1 MNDQTNATISGQV
14 VGLAIVDDLVNAQQ
28 VLAAQRAYPESL
40 RGLWEFP
47 GGKVREGE
55 NPLDALAREI
65 SEELGYAF
73 RVGQEIVPP
82 EGGSGW
88 PLDNG
93 MTMRVWTGVLL
104 GADGLGSDGLG
115 VDGAVLKPADIH
127 SGAQPEGS
135 DHLEIRW
142 LTLDQNTEDAV
153 DWIPADKP
161 IVRALVEATGNMPTF
176 C

>member
-1 MNDQTNATISGQV
+1 MSSQTNARTSGQV
-14 VGLAIVDDLVNAQQ
+14 VGLAIVDDLVNARQ

-73 RVGQEIVPP
+73 RAGQEIVPP
-82 EGGSGW
+82 AGQAGW

-104 GADGLGSDGLG
+104 DADG
-115 VDGAVLKPADIH
+115 VVLKSTDVT
-127 SGAQPEGS
+127 SGAQPEGL

-142 LTLDQNTEDAV
+142 LTLDQNTEEAV
-153 DWIPADKP
+153 EWIPADKP

>member
-1 MNDQTNATISGQV
+1 MNDQTNARSSGQV
-14 VGLAIVDDLVNAQQ
+14 VGLAIVDDLVNAQR
-28 VLAAQRAYPESL
+28 VLAAQRAYPEAL

-55 NPLDALAREI
+55 NPLDALEREI

-73 RVGQEIVPP
+73 RAGQEIVPP
-82 EGGSGW
+82 AGQAGW

-104 GADGLGSDGLG
+104 DADG
-115 VDGAVLKPADIH
+115 VVLKSTDVT

-142 LTLDQNTEDAV
+142 LTLDQNTEEAV
-153 DWIPADKP
+153 EWIPADKP

>member
-1 MNDQTNATISGQV
+1 MSSQTNARTSGQV
-14 VGLAIVDDLVNAQQ
+14 VGLAIVDDLVNARQ

-55 NPLDALAREI
+55 NPLDALEREI

-73 RVGQEIVPP
+73 RAGQEIVPP
-82 EGGSGW
+82 AGQAGW

-104 GADGLGSDGLG
+104 DTDGGGA
-115 VDGAVLKPADIH
+115 DGAVLTPTDVT

-142 LTLDQNTEDAV
+142 LTLDQNTEEAV
-153 DWIPADKP
+153 EWIPADKP

>member
-1 MNDQTNATISGQV
+1 MNGQTNARTSGQV
-14 VGLAIVDDLVNAQQ
+14 VGLAIVDDLVNAQR

-55 NPLDALAREI
+55 NPLEALAREI

-73 RVGQEIVPP
+73 RAGQEIVPP
-82 EGGSGW
+82 AGRAGW

-104 GADGLGSDGLG
+104 DADG
-115 VDGAVLKPADIH
+115 VVLKPADIN

-142 LTLDQNTEDAV
+142 LTLDQNTEEAV
-153 DWIPADKP
+153 EWIPADKP
-161 IVRALVEATGNMPTF
+161 IVCALVEATGNMPTF

>member
-1 MNDQTNATISGQV
+1 MNDQTNARTSGQV
-14 VGLAIVDDLVNAQQ
+14 VGLAIVDDLVNTQQ

-47 GGKVREGE
+47 GGKIREGE
-55 NPLDALAREI
+55 NPLDALEREI

-73 RVGQEIVPP
+73 RAGQEIVPP
-82 EGGSGW
+82 AGQAGW

-104 GADGLGSDGLG
+104 DADG
-115 VDGAVLKPADIH
+115 VVLKSTDVT

-142 LTLDQNTEDAV
+142 LTLDQNTEEAV
-153 DWIPADKP
+153 EWIPADKP

>member
-1 MNDQTNATISGQV
+1 MNDQTNARTSGQV

-55 NPLDALAREI
+55 NPLEALAREI

-73 RVGQEIVPP
+73 RAGQEIVPP
-82 EGGSGW
+82 AGSAGW

-104 GADGLGSDGLG
+104 DADG
-115 VDGAVLKPADIH
+115 VVLKSTDVT

-142 LTLDQNTEDAV
+142 LTLDQNTEEAV
-153 DWIPADKP
+153 EWIPADKP

>member
-1 MNDQTNATISGQV
+1 MNGQTDATIPGQV

-55 NPLDALAREI
+55 NPLEALEREI
-65 SEELGYAF
+65 SEELGYVF
-73 RVGQEIVPP
+73 RAGQEIVPP
-82 EGGSGW
+82 AGKPGW

-93 MTMRVWTGVLL
+93 MTMRIWTGVLI
-104 GADGLGSDGLG
+104 GADGVGS
-115 VDGAVLKPADIH
+115 DGAVLKPADIN
-127 SGAQPEGS
+127 SGAQPEGA

-142 LTLDQNTEDAV
+142 LTLDQNTEEAV
-153 DWIPADKP
+153 EWIPADKP

>member
-1 MNDQTNATISGQV
+1 MNEQTNATTSGQV

-47 GGKVREGE
+47 GGKVRDGE

-73 RVGQEIVPP
+73 RAGQEIVPP
-82 EGGSGW
+82 AGISGW

-104 GADGLGSDGLG
+104 DADG
-115 VDGAVLKPADIH
+115 VVLKPTDVT
-127 SGAQPEGS
+127 SGAQPEGA

-142 LTLDQNTEDAV
+142 LTLDQNTEEAV
-153 DWIPADKP
+153 EWIPADKP